1 MTVEQKEQ
9 ISSYFTMIY
18 MKFFRANELLSSME
32 KWEWNSP
39 ASVVNTW
46 SKEIREE
53 IESGERYVDKL
64 KQYLMEI
71 DREERY
77 DNAEND

>member
-1 MTVEQKEQ
+1 MMTIEQKEQ
-9 ISSYFTMIY
+9 ISSYFTMIC
-18 MKFFRANELLSSME
+18 MKIFRAKELLCSME

-46 SKEIREE
+46 AKEIREE
-53 IESGERYVDKL
+53 IESGEKYVDKL

-71 DREERY
+71 DKEER
-77 DNAEND
+77 

>member
-1 MTVEQKEQ
+1 MMTIEQKEQ
-9 ISSYFTMIY
+9 ISSYFTMIC
-18 MKFFRANELLSSME
+18 MKIFRAKELLCSMK

-46 SKEIREE
+46 AKEIREE
-53 IESGERYVDKL
+53 IESGEKYVDKL

-71 DREERY
+71 DKEER
-77 DNAEND
+77 